1 LCNQTLFMILN
12 YDKWESH
19 SRVWRAAGHKGTDGP
34 NLVGPT

>member
-1 LCNQTLFMILN
+1 MQSNLITILN